1 MPQELW
7 FIIMDHKDRINSP
20 PRRKMARLYLGL
32 ANELETRWQ
41 ATELQRGD
49 FIATSNKL
57 SAIDRW
63 DKQCAI
69 NR

>member
-1 MPQELW
+1 
-7 FIIMDHKDRINSP
+7 
-20 PRRKMARLYLGL
+20 MAWLYSGL
-32 ANELETRWQ
+32 TDELETRWQ
-41 ATELQRGD
+41 ATELQLGD
-49 FIATSNKL
+49 FITTSNKI